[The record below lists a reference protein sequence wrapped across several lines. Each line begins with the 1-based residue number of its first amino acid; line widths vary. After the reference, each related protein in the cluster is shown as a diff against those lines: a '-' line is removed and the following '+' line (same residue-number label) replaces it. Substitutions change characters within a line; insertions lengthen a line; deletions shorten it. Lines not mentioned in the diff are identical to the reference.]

1 MWFRQ
6 YYKAY
11 YKKVGESTFSFLKKL
26 IVIPVLV
33 LVIPAIL
40 GVFVG
45 NDNLG
50 KIITPVCYG
59 FGSLLI
65 LIISVFFYNLLRIHA
80 SIFGEDQ
87 KIIESLK
94 KENQKL
100 KAMTEETNPESY
112 IQRKTNDCNEDGK
125 FLYWYN

>member
-6 YYKAY
+6 YYKTY

-65 LIISVFFYNLLRIHA
+65 LIISVFFYNLLHIHA

-87 KIIESLK
+87 EIIESLK

-100 KAMTEETNPESY
+100 KAMTEETNLESN
-112 IQRKTNDCNEDGK
+112 IQRKTNDGNEEGM

>member
-1 MWFRQ
+1 MDRMKIEVDKREIERMWFRQ

-11 YKKVGESTFSFLKKL
+11 FKKVEEGAFSFLKKR
-26 IVIPVLV
+26 IVIPVLM

-40 GVFVG
+40 GVFVA
-45 NDNLG
+45 NDGLS

-65 LIISVFFYNLLRIHA
+65 LIISVFFYNLLHTHA
-80 SIFGEDQ
+80 SIFKEDQ
-87 KIIESLK
+87 ETIELFK

-100 KAMTEETNPESY
+100 KAAMAETN
-112 IQRKTNDCNEDGK
+112 
-125 FLYWYN
+125 

>member
-11 YKKVGESTFSFLKKL
+11 FKKVGEGTFSFLKKR
-26 IVIPVLV
+26 IVIPVLL

-40 GVFVG
+40 GVYVA
-45 NDNLG
+45 NDGLS
-50 KIITPVCYG
+50 KIITSVCYG

-65 LIISVFFYNLLRIHA
+65 LIISVFFYNLLHTHA
-80 SIFGEDQ
+80 SIFKEEQ
-87 KIIESLK
+87 ETIELLK

-100 KAMTEETNPESY
+100 KAMMETKQSLH
-112 IQRKTNDCNEDGK
+112 I
-125 FLYWYN
+125 